1 MEVWVKSIRYLGIE
15 MKSSRIFK
23 CVFDS
28 ATNSFY
34 KSFNAIFGKIG
45 RSAVIKHLLKVKCL
59 PVLLHGLNACP
70 LNITDCKSLDFVI
83 FRTLAKMFETFS
95 QDIINEC
102 RTAIYHLCLI

>member
-1 MEVWVKSIRYLGIE
+1 

-28 ATNSFY
+28 AKESFY

-45 RSAVIKHLLKVKCL
+45 RSATANDITHLLKVKCL

-70 LNITDCKSLDFVI
+70 LNITDYKSLDFVI
-83 FRTLAKMFETFS
+83 FVIFGTLANIFETFS
-95 QDIINEC
+95 QDIVNEC
-102 RTAIYHLCLI
+102 RTAFNLPLMSDI